1 MLNISVNI
9 QATKTFYKV
18 IVISVGLYE
27 SKIVNERH
35 FADRS
40 SAVAYAQSLPEGL
53 VSILTEVSHNER

>member
-1 MLNISVNI
+1 MMNMEVNISVNI

-27 SKIVNERH
+27 SEIINERH

-40 SAVAYAQSLPEGL
+40 NAAAYAQSLPAGL
-53 VSILTEVSHNER
+53 VSILVEV